1 MSLPTSP
8 PSNSSAQEIRVRLR
22 ELLRERMGST
32 GSWYPLSHGQE
43 ALWFLWKLAP
53 QSCAYNLVLPV
64 GIVGDLDVDAFDRSL
79 QKLSERHA
87 CLRTEFREEEGQPR
101 QRPMPPPHQQQHRLN
116 IELVE
121 ASGWSAAQLDD
132 AMRERARRPFDLEAG
147 AALRVTLFRRSPVAH
162 TLLIVI
168 HHILADLWSLIIL
181 MDELRD
187 VYMAEKD
194 ASAAVELSPLPLRY
208 EDYVRWQRRMLDGEA
223 GERLWEYWRGELAGE
238 LPALDLPTDHTRPSV
253 QSFRGATITRR
264 LDAGLSRQLRLLA
277 GTEESTLFMT
287 LLAAYEVLLYRH
299 TGQEKMFV
307 GTPVSGRSRAELN
320 GVFGD
325 FVNIVPLR
333 VDLSAD
339 ITFRQ
344 LLGQVRRRVLG
355 AISHQDYPFSLM
367 VDRLEPTRDLSRS
380 PIFQT
385 SFVLQKFHRFE
396 EFSRAILPGEDEPLI
411 PFGDLTLEPL
421 PFAQQDG
428 QFDLNLEM
436 KEDEGGRLVAAW
448 KYSADL
454 FEADTVARMAAQFE
468 TLLGEIVADPGRR
481 ISELRLLTAEES
493 ARARA
498 SGEGERIGLPAASS
512 VYELFRSQVERSANA
527 VAVAC
532 GDDSLTYSELRE
544 RVDGFA
550 QGLAELGVG
559 TEVLV
564 AVFLPRGLDF
574 VATLLAVS
582 KAGGAFLPLDPRHP
596 LSRTAQIL
604 ESSRAPFVLTSRDGR
619 EHAARAL
626 ADLPEASRPRVV
638 CVEELARGQAGASLP
653 PVAERSLAYVL
664 FTSGSTGR
672 PKGVMVEHRGMVN
685 HTLAKLSDLGI
696 GAGDTLAQNGPQS
709 FDIVVWQCLAP
720 LAVGG
725 RVAVFT
731 DEVAEDP
738 ALLVDEVQE
747 RAVTVLQLVPSMLH
761 AVLEHVTAHA
771 AERRKLAGLR
781 YVVPTGDALPTELC
795 RKWLELYPDIPLL
808 NTYGSTECSDDQCHY
823 RLDSLGP
830 ADEAVA
836 VASIGTPIHNLTAHV
851 LDGNL
856 TPVPA
861 GVVGELYIG
870 GVGVGRGYLN
880 DPARTAA
887 AFAPDPFA
895 DAPGARMYRTRDL
908 ARRRA
913 DGNLNFLGRL
923 DHMIK
928 LRGFRIEPKEI
939 EAALCQHPSVSEA
952 AVLARSHPSGERR
965 IVGYVVA
972 SRGRVGEEGAAAAG
986 GDGVPGVEEL
996 RRHLADSLPHYM
1008 IPAAFRFV
1016 DSLPLNSNGKL
1027 DSSQLPDPEWQA
1039 ISAGQF
1045 VAPRTAAEEK
1055 MERIWAEVL
1064 GREGVS
1070 VTENFFEVGGDSIR
1084 SIQIVARCK
1093 QAGMHVTPGD
1103 IFLHPTVAALTTLAE
1118 KNAGE
1123 NSGTIPDL
1131 AGEAEAEA
1139 TGGSPSATA
1148 LYVSREHLEL
1158 ALGQVV
1164 LDEE

>member
-1 MSLPTSP
+1 MSSPTSP
-8 PSNSSAQEIRVRLR
+8 PTDPSPQEIRARLR

-53 QSCAYNLVLPV
+53 QSCAYNLALPV
-64 GIVGDLDVDAFDRSL
+64 GIGGELDVDAFDRSL
-79 QKLSERHA
+79 QKLSERHT
-87 CLRTEFREEEGQPR
+87 CLHTEFREEEGQPR
-101 QRPMPPPHQQQHRLN
+101 QRSMPQHRVD

-121 ASGWSAAQLDD
+121 ASGWNAARVDD

-181 MDELRD
+181 MDELRE
-187 VYMAEKD
+187 VYMAEKG
-194 ASAAVELSPLPLRY
+194 APAAGLSPLPLRY
-208 EDYVRWQRRMLDGEA
+208 EDYVRWQRRILDGEA

-238 LPALDLPTDHTRPSV
+238 LPALDLPTDHSRPSV
-253 QSFRGATITRR
+253 QSFRGSTFTRR
-264 LDAGLSRQLRLLA
+264 LDAWLGSQLKLLA
-277 GTEESTLFMT
+277 AAEGSTLFMT

-299 TGQEKMFV
+299 TGQEKIFV

-333 VDLSAD
+333 VELSGD

-355 AISHQDYPFSLM
+355 AIRHQDYPFSLI
-367 VDRLEPTRDLSRS
+367 VDRLQPTRDLSRS

-396 EFSRAILPGEDEPLI
+396 EFSRAILPGEDEPAI
-411 PFGDLTLEPL
+411 PFGDLMLEPL

-448 KYSADL
+448 KYAADL
-454 FEADTVARMAAQFE
+454 FEAETIERMAAQFE
-468 TLLGEIVADPGRR
+468 TLLGEIIADPGRR
-481 ISELRLLTAEES
+481 ITELHLLTAEES
-493 ARARA
+493 AQARA
-498 SGEGERIGLPAASS
+498 GGEGERVELPAAAS
-512 VYELFRSQVERSANA
+512 VYELFRSQVERHGDA
-527 VAVAC
+527 VAVTC
-532 GDDSLTYSELRE
+532 GDNSLTYPELCE

-550 QGLAELGVG
+550 YGLAELGVG

-564 AVFLPRGLDF
+564 AVLMPRGLDF

-596 LSRTAQIL
+596 LSRTVQIL
-604 ESSRAPFVLTSRDGR
+604 ESSRVPLVLTSRDRR
-619 EHAARAL
+619 EQVTRAL
-626 ADLPEASRPRVV
+626 ASLPEAMRPRVV
-638 CVEELARGQAGASLP
+638 CVEELAREQTGTSLP

-696 GAGDTLAQNGPQS
+696 GARDTLAQNGPQS

-720 LAVGG
+720 LVVGG

-738 ALLVDEVQE
+738 ALLVAEVYE
-747 RAVTVLQLVPSMLH
+747 REVTVMQLVPSMLH

-771 AERRKLAGLR
+771 DERRKLEGLR
-781 YVVPTGDALPTELC
+781 WIVPTGDALPTALC

-823 RLDSLGP
+823 RLDSLAP

-861 GVVGELYIG
+861 GVVGELYTG

-887 AFAPDPFA
+887 AFVPDPFS

-939 EAALCQHPSVSEA
+939 EAALCRHPVVSEA

-972 SRGRVGEEGAAAAG
+972 SRARGGEGGEGGAAG

-996 RRHLADSLPHYM
+996 HSYLADSLPPYM
-1008 IPAAFRFV
+1008 IPAAFCFV

-1027 DSSQLPDPEWQA
+1027 DPNQLPEPEWQA
-1039 ISAGQF
+1039 VSAEQF
-1045 VAPRTAAEEK
+1045 VAPRTHAEEK
-1055 MERIWAEVL
+1055 MARIWAEVL
-1064 GREGVS
+1064 RREQVS
-1070 VTENFFEVGGDSIR
+1070 VTENFFVVGGDSIR

-1103 IFLHPTVAALTTLAE
+1103 IFLHPTVAALAALAE
-1118 KNAGE
+1118 KNASE
-1123 NSGTIPDL
+1123 TLKTVLDA
-1131 AGEAEAEA
+1131 AGETA
-1139 TGGSPSATA
+1139 GGAPAA